1 MDLAV
6 TGLYIEDRYAVI
18 CELNKLSGALQD
30 WDILESFKSI
40 ETASIPVIKMKVD
53 LYQLREKEMK
63 NHGFT
68 DFDLRPIPEELR
80 YFSVDITF
88 DDSSCSQMMN

>member
-1 MDLAV
+1 
-6 TGLYIEDRYAVI
+6 
-18 CELNKLSGALQD
+18 
-30 WDILESFKSI
+30 
-40 ETASIPVIKMKVD
+40 MKVD

-63 NHGFT
+63 NHGYS

-88 DDSSCSQMMN
+88 DDSSCSQLMN